1 MPQKPINPEERKLV
15 LQIAAKH
22 GAFNVR
28 LFGSR
33 ARGDFNSESDLDLLV
48 DFEPERSL
56 LDQIGLQQELEESLK
71 RRVDVVTSTS
81 LHRAIQNEILQE
93 AVPV

>member
-1 MPQKPINPEERKLV
+1 MPQNPLDPRERKLV
-15 LQIAAKH
+15 LETAAKY

-33 ARGDFNSESDLDLLV
+33 ARGDFHSDSDLDLLV
-48 DFEPERSL
+48 DFQPERSL
-56 LDQIGLQQELEESLK
+56 LDQIGLQQELADSLQRK
-71 RRVDVVTSTS
+71 VDVVTSTA
-81 LHRAIQNEILQE
+81 LHRAIQADVLRE

>member
-1 MPQKPINPEERKLV
+1 MSSNPLEQQERNIV
-15 LQIAAKH
+15 LNIAAKH

-33 ARGDFNSESDLDLLV
+33 ARGDFKSGSDLDLLV
-48 DFEPERSL
+48 DFEPQRSL
-56 LDQIGLQQELEESLK
+56 LDQIALQQELEDALGRK
-71 RRVDVVTSTS
+71 VDVVTSTA
-81 LHRAIQNEILQE
+81 LHRTIQDEVLRE